1 MKYFTLSRILRFVLS
16 GIIIYQA
23 VAEEQYLLL
32 IPAGLLLL
40 LALFNPDCGTSCSS
54 CSTDSCT
61 KHYK

>member
-40 LALFNPDCGTSCSS
+40 LALFNPDW
-54 CSTDSCT
+54 
-61 KHYK
+61 HIMR

>member
-1 MKYFTLSRILRFVLS
+1 MKYFTVSRILRFVLS

-40 LALFNPDCGTSCSS
+40 LALFNRDCGTSCDS
-54 CSTDSCT
+54 CSSDSCT